1 MRYSAGPICPGT
13 PLLVCQWKGFLLLLS
28 NQSERA
34 IVKVMDTWETWLA
47 LYAALVATGVLI
59 IQIRQWIE
67 NRPRVFLK
75 ISPDMALSNNI
86 LGPDKIILVTATNRG
101 SETTTVK
108 NIFVIWYENRLG
120 KLFQRKGEG
129 GVIINTEIPNSK
141 AGVLPYVL
149 KPGSEW
155 TGMIDQTQM
164 IDQTH
169 GLETIIAN
177 KCVYVAIY
185 CSHRDKPIMKRLK
198 RNKLNF
204 QISNELANNIN

>member
-13 PLLVCQWKGFLLLLS
+13 LLLVCQWKGFLLLLS

-75 ISPDMALSNNI
+75 ISPDMVLSNNI

-108 NIFVIWYENRLG
+108 NIFVIWYENWLG

-149 KPGSEW
+149 KSGSEW

-164 IDQTH
+164 ID
-169 GLETIIAN
+169 
-177 KCVYVAIY
+177 
-185 CSHRDKPIMKRLK
+185 
-198 RNKLNF
+198 KLMG
-204 QISNELANNIN
+204 